1 MSKCIKCK
9 IDVNGKHKHCPFCDA
24 ELTGNFTEDVYPQIK
39 RERKSIINKLV
50 IFISL
55 LIAMVSLFTEYY
67 VNHNFKVSKYVIFG
81 LLTHYLVV
89 RYILKRYS
97 HILVKINRQFFLI
110 MMLFIMWYFITKA
123 SMIPTY
129 FIPILSLV
137 IGLINAVILLIY
149 GKKFVSKFGG
159 IILFNTFIGFIP
171 TIFALAG
178 ACSINIISY
187 VSTLFYIIIFTGV
200 FIFYKKNMLDTIEK
214 TFNI

>member
-9 IDVNGKHKHCPFCDA
+9 IDVSGRHKHCPFCDA

-39 RERKSIINKLV
+39 RERKGIINKLI

-55 LIAMVSLFTEYY
+55 LIAIISVFSEYY
-67 VNHNFKVSKYVIFG
+67 INHNLHVSKYVIFG

-97 HILVKINRQFFLI
+97 HILVKINRQFVLI
-110 MMLFIMWYFITKA
+110 MMLFIMWYFITRF

-149 GKKFVSKFGG
+149 GKKFVSRYGG
-159 IILFNTFIGFIP
+159 IILFNTIIGFIP

-178 ACSINIISY
+178 ACSIKIISY
-187 VSTLFYIIIFTGV
+187 ICTLFYLIIFIGV